1 MAQNV
6 VCCETAER
14 TQNVAG
20 DPAADIDA
28 GYSDEQDIQPAASS
42 PRDSLSLKG
51 VKAVCEPVRPI
62 MRLSRC

>member
-20 DPAADIDA
+20 DPELTLA
-28 GYSDEQDIQPAASS
+28 PATATNKIFSLRQV
-42 PRDSLSLKG
+42 PRVSFSLKG